1 MCTDCLQ
8 QAYTCV
14 RWSAYGMFYIY
25 FRCFAQQSS
34 TITSMLI
41 FQYDTYCLRYGLLA
55 SQPKLGLV
63 DCNSR
68 WAGDVNNALLLV
80 RASCLLGPGMQALRD
95 AAPLL
100 AGRCYS
106 QAGRLSQCLFWFRF
120 CLAAAEAAP
129 AERVNTAVELAKS
142 SDSSLIPT

>member
-68 WAGDVNNALLLV
+68 WAGDVNNAIA
-80 RASCLLGPGMQALRD
+80 ASESQ
-95 AAPLL
+95 LL
-100 AGRCYS
+100 ARPRHASAGRRQRYW
-106 QAGRLSQCLFWFRF
+106 QAGAIARWAIRSVCFGFDFGWLLRRLQRPK
-120 CLAAAEAAP
+120 E
-129 AERVNTAVELAKS
+129 
-142 SDSSLIPT
+142 